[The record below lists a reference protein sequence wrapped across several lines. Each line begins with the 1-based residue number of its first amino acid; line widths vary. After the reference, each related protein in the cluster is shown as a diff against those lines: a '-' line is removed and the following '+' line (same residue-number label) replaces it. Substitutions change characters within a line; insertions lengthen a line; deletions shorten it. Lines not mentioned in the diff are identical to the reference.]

1 MGLPVITIENVSD
14 QKPDVQGLLP
24 RFVII
29 GMLSELLS
37 SEQAARRL
45 GICALTLYDWLGQSD
60 VGEFV
65 IQGQPVT
72 IDYYQGGR
80 RGPGRIKIDA
90 QEIERLLLLMRV
102 TPRTTYARKRPE
114 RKTILQHITTKL
126 GRPID

>member
-37 SEQAARRL
+37 SEKSAQRL
-45 GICALTLYDWLGQSD
+45 GISVLTLYDWLGQSD
-60 VGEFV
+60 VGEF
-65 IQGQPVT
+65 IIRGQPVT
-72 IDYYQGGR
+72 IEYYQGGR
-80 RGPGRIKIDA
+80 RGQGRIKIDA

-114 RKTILQHITTKL
+114 KKTILQHITTKL
-126 GRPID
+126 GRPTD